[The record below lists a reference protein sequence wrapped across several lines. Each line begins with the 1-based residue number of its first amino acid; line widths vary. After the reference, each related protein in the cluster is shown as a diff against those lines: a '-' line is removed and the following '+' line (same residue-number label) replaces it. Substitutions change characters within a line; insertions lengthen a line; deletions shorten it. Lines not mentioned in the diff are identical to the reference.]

1 MVKYGRNKKSGNDFH
16 KNMEVSKMGNN
27 LKVLLTGDGSEFGK
41 NCANILRSYGCD
53 VVLVPKDGKTVL
65 SKINNDSIDVVVM
78 DAFMANLDAL
88 GVITEISDDETRP
101 LIMIMS
107 STDNQRFEQEIL
119 SAGADYYFLKPFDIN
134 ILAQRISQ
142 LTGWTKNENCAIN
155 HNSTN
160 DLQVTVSEIMHQ
172 IGVPAHIKGYQ
183 YLREAIV
190 LSINDRE
197 MMSSVTKV
205 LYPTVA
211 KMYSTTASR
220 VERAIRHAI
229 EVAWDRGDV
238 EVLSSYF
245 GYTIQSTRGKP
256 TNSEFIAM
264 ISDKLRLRMKIS

>member
-1 MVKYGRNKKSGNDFH
+1 MVKYGRNKKSENDFH
-16 KNMEVSKMGNN
+16 KNMEVSKMGNK

-41 NCANILRSYGCD
+41 NCANILRTYGCD
-53 VVLVPKDGKTVL
+53 VILVPKDGKAVL
-65 SKINNDSIDVVVM
+65 TKINNDSIDVVVM

-142 LTGWTKNENCAIN
+142 LTGWVKSESGTVSRNN
-155 HNSTN
+155 TN

-238 EVLSSYF
+238 DVLSSYF
-245 GYTIQSTRGKP
+245 GYTIQNTRGKP